1 MKRIYSILLTC
12 LIPLG
17 LTVGCSDFL
26 DVKPT
31 DSITAEALFSSESGI
46 QAYLATLYHEMPIED
61 FAFMPSASNGD
72 YPEKGFNYNIGDSNN
87 NGNFEWTNTDDAIGS
102 QGDNIIGTG
111 SYRYWDDA
119 YKLNNH
125 INAFIGYI
133 DGLTSVSS
141 ESKKALYGQAWFARA
156 YTYFALARRYGGV
169 PIITKVGDL
178 NDSTTIFIPRS
189 KEVATWD
196 WVLECCDSA
205 IAYLGTNGGN
215 RQATKW
221 AALALKS
228 RAALHAASVSKY
240 WDDDPLSG
248 KAVDEGLVGG
258 FTDETTRRYY
268 QACVDA
274 SEEIIKSG
282 AFKLAGYNGT
292 PADRE
297 KVAETY
303 RKMFEDPSSANE
315 EIIFLKGFDKEGVG
329 YGSNQDNWGNPRQ
342 TSGAWPH
349 PGRFNPTLDFVDN
362 FESYDN
368 EGVSAPIV
376 TTTDGS
382 LDYNGY
388 QSSKTYLEFD
398 HPYDI
403 FANKDQRLWGTVIL
417 PGTQWKDVTI
427 VIQAG
432 IIKTNGEAVIEPS
445 DRTIHETVG
454 GKDYYVYGAEGMGSY
469 SGFDTE
475 GGNYTRTGFGF
486 KKFLNT
492 SYVPKLGWN
501 YSTTDWIEM
510 RYAEVL
516 LNYAEAVAES
526 GLGDPTLAKTCL
538 NETRH
543 RAGFVKEIPLTL
555 ENVLRERRAELSF
568 EQTRAWDLIR
578 RREFDDK
585 FNNTRRTALA
595 PVLDLRTMKY
605 IFVRKYARNCNGK
618 TLPDQAYYHSIPGT
632 GSNGLVQ
639 NPQY

>member
-1 MKRIYSILLTC
+1 MKRIYSILLSC

-31 DSITAEALFSSESGI
+31 DIITAEALFSSESGI
-46 QAYLATLYHEMPIED
+46 QAYLATLYNEMPIED
-61 FAFMPSASNGD
+61 FAFMPG
-72 YPEKGFNYNIGDSNN
+72 EGFNYNIGDSNN
-87 NGNFEWTNTDDAIGS
+87 NGNFEWVNTDDAIGS
-102 QGDNIIGTG
+102 QADNIIGTG
-111 SYRYWDDA
+111 SFSYWDGA
-119 YKLNNH
+119 YSLNNH
-125 INAFIGYI
+125 VNAFIGYI
-133 DGLTSVSS
+133 DGLSSVSS
-141 ESKKALYGQAWFARA
+141 ESKKALYGQAWFVRA

-178 NDSTTIFIPRS
+178 NDSTTIYVPRS
-189 KEVATWD
+189 KEVETWN

-248 KAVDEGLVGG
+248 KAVNEGLVGG
-258 FTDETTRRYY
+258 FTSQTTEKYY
-268 QACVDA
+268 QACIEA

-282 AFKLAGYNGT
+282 AFQLAGYNGT
-292 PADRE
+292 PADR
-297 KVAETY
+297 KNVAETY
-303 RKMFEDPSSANE
+303 RKMFEDPSTANE
-315 EIIFLKGFDKEGVG
+315 EIIFLKGFHKEGVG

-349 PGRFNPTLDFVDN
+349 SGRFNPTLDFVDN

-368 EGVSAPIV
+368 EGVSSPIV

-388 QSSKTYLEFD
+388 QSSKKYLEFD
-398 HPYDI
+398 NPYDI
-403 FANKDQRLWGTVIL
+403 FENKDQRLWGTVIL
-417 PGTQWKDVTI
+417 PGTKWKDVDI
-427 VIQAG
+427 IIQAG

-445 DRTIHETVG
+445 DRTIHERVG
-454 GKDYYVYGAEGMGSY
+454 DKDYYVYGAEGLGAY

-486 KKFLNT
+486 KKFLST
-492 SYVPKLGWN
+492 SYIPKYGWN
-501 YSTTDWIEM
+501 YSTTDWIDM

-526 GLGDPTLAKTCL
+526 GLGDASLAQTCL
-538 NETRH
+538 NATRH
-543 RAGFVKEIPLTL
+543 RAGFVKDIPLTL
-555 ENVLRERRAELSF
+555 GNVLRERRAELSF
-568 EQTRAWDLIR
+568 EQTRSWDLIR

-585 FNNTRRTALA
+585 FNNTKRTALA

-618 TLPDQAYYHSIPGT
+618 TFPDQAYYHSIPGT